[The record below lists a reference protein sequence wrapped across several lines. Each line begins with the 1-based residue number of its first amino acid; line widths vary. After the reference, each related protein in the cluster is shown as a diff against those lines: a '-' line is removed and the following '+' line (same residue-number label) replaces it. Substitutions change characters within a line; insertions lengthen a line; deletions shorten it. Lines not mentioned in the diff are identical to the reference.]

1 VEIRSVRNIGK
12 SRGAASLVLVGLDA
26 EGMGAIREVLS
37 AEAVLPGSSVL
48 FGDAIP
54 VIERTRPDVVIVGY
68 TRAVEAS
75 LALADEVR
83 HHHPGL
89 TMIALADAPN
99 SQQILAAMRAG
110 FKEFV
115 VLPNDAERL
124 RDVVREAAFTMV
136 GDDEKGRVV
145 AVAGS
150 KGGVGTTTLAV
161 HLAAELAGI
170 HRVLLVDLDFSMGD
184 VAPMM
189 DLTSRDSIIDLI
201 ARGVDRLD
209 GRVLTSAVVVHRSKV
224 NVLTMPDDLDS
235 VGQVRADEILNV
247 LSVAAQEYQWVIL
260 DCGTYQDEACAIG
273 LNVADQIVLVTTP
286 DVTAVRDAFRRL
298 RSLAVLG
305 VEKSAVKLVVN
316 RWHKAAYVSR
326 KDIAQNLGI
335 PVAAT
340 ISDDPRHVEQAVN
353 EGKLIREVNRRCDSA
368 RDIANLVAVLAED
381 PEDPRGSEG
390 SGGEGS
396 SGWLSGLFG
405 RR

>member
-1 VEIRSVRNIGK
+1 VRNVSGK
-12 SRGAASLVLVGLDA
+12 GRGAASVVLVGLDA
-26 EGMGAIREVLS
+26 EAMGAVREVLS
-37 AEAVLPGSSVL
+37 AEAVLPPNSVL

-68 TRAVEAS
+68 TRAVDAS
-75 LALADEVR
+75 LALAEEVR
-83 HHHPGL
+83 RAHPGL
-89 TMIALADAPN
+89 VLVALADGPD
-99 SQQILAAMRAG
+99 SHQILAAMRAG

-115 VLPNDAERL
+115 VLPNDGERL
-124 RDVVREAAFTMV
+124 RQVVREAAFSQG
-136 GDDEKGRVV
+136 GDEEKGRVV

-150 KGGVGTTTLAV
+150 KGGVGVTTLAV

-170 HRVLLVDLDFSMGD
+170 HRVLLVDLDFGMGD

-189 DLTSRDSIIDLI
+189 DLTSRDSIVDLVM
-201 ARGVDRLD
+201 RGTDRLD
-209 GRVLTSAVVVHRSKV
+209 ERVLTSAVVVHRSKV
-224 NVLTMPDDLDS
+224 NVLTMPDDLENS
-235 VGQVRADEILNV
+235 APMHSEEVFNV
-247 LSVAAQEYQWVIL
+247 LSVAAQAYQWVIL
-260 DCGTYQDEACAIG
+260 DCGTYQDEAVQLG
-273 LNVADQIVLVTTP
+273 LTIADQIVLVTTP

-305 VEKSAVKLVVN
+305 VEKDRVKLVVN

-353 EGKLIREVNRRCDSA
+353 EGKLIREVNRRSESA
-368 RDIANLVAVLAED
+368 RDITNLVAVLAED
-381 PEDPRGSEG
+381 PEDRGGRGSEG
-390 SGGEGS
+390 SGGSESG